1 LILRFWLKNT
11 GDRLSDKE
19 IIKRDK
25 PYEVP
30 FKPATLDDG
39 YILSDQK
46 QAAFSAIAE
55 SVTVCAPEMVNHA
68 ILRVEIVDNG
78 KVKVIYGD

>member
-1 LILRFWLKNT
+1 MLLRFWLKRT
-11 GDRLSDKE
+11 EDRLPTKAILSQ
-19 IIKRDK
+19 DK
-25 PYEVP
+25 PFEIP
-30 FKPATLDDG
+30 FSPRTLDDG

-68 ILRVEIVDNG
+68 ILRVEMVDG
-78 KVKVIYGD
+78 ERTVVIYG